1 MAERKSLYELRTKML
16 GTRLRELSNLEGFDV
31 EVADQDGNPVSLRT
45 LGFVRYDFDLP
56 AYGQTTVAEWQATR
70 FRRYFPLLTC
80 KVLFANGNE
89 ASGFTMIRT
98 VRASYEAGE
107 E

>member
-1 MAERKSLYELRTKML
+1 MTERKSLYELCTKML
-16 GTRLRELSNLEGFDV
+16 VTRLRELSNLEGFDV
-31 EVADQDGNPVSLRT
+31 EVTNQDGESVNPRT
-45 LGFVRYDFDLP
+45 LGFMRYDFDLP
-56 AYGQTTVAEWQATR
+56 ANGQITVSEWKASR
-70 FRRYFPLLTC
+70 FRRYFPLLDC

-107 E
+107 